1 MGKIFKGKW
10 DEMFKLTTDVD
21 IHEFINS
28 SLVTTQLHF
37 HDVKDNN
44 PSDNSLFV
52 QIGYTKNKITPE
64 EKKEREAV
72 NQLVQKESWD
82 LYDEGKITL
91 EQMKQ
96 RIENLSYVKPL
107 EYSFN
112 KFDVPDMDEIGR
124 RAAKSAGISENEI
137 DRFIRGTQPL
147 ARMAIESII
156 LKDIKQSIINQSKH
170 ENINLYFICLSIKCL
185 AESREI
191 ETNKLIEKQSEM
203 IAMFIED
210 YQQNKFVVQFRLS
223 GNTVEK
229 ESIQFYRVYSDSESE
244 EKHHQS
250 QWNEI
255 KRWFG
260 LFPHQNNIVDIDN
273 LLDLNNGQEN

>member
-1 MGKIFKGKW
+1 MGKLIRGKW

-28 SLVTTQLHF
+28 ALVTTQLHF
-37 HDVKDNN
+37 HDVKDHN

-52 QIGYTKNKITPE
+52 QIGYTKNKITAE

-72 NQLVQKESWD
+72 NQKVQKESWD
-82 LYDEGKITL
+82 LYDEGEITL

-112 KFDVPDMDEIGR
+112 KFDMPDMNEIGK
-124 RAAKSAGISENEI
+124 RAAKTAGIPENEI
-137 DRFIRGTQPL
+137 DRFIKGTQPL
-147 ARMAIESII
+147 ATMAIENII
-156 LKDIKQSIINQSKH
+156 LKDIKQSIAIQAKQ
-170 ENINLYFICLSIKCL
+170 ENINLYFVSLSIKCL
-185 AESREI
+185 AESREV
-191 ETNKLIEKQSEM
+191 ETNKLIQKQSEM

-210 YQQNKFVVQFRLS
+210 YQQNKFVVQFKLS
-223 GNTVEK
+223 GNSVEK
-229 ESIQFYRVYSDSESE
+229 ESIQFYPVYSDSE

-250 QWNEI
+250 QWDEI
-255 KRWFG
+255 KKWFG
-260 LFPHQNNIVDIDN
+260 LFPHQKNIVDIEN
-273 LLDLNNGQEN
+273 LLNLNNGQEN